1 MCASTWTHLHP
12 LHYPPNGTCCVCT
25 VGEGGSVSGLTRA
38 TPLCSTTPRTL
49 IHCGSDDV
57 CPGRTVE
64 LPWHCLVHPWPG
76 ALRVESLYRPLDI
89 VISNLDILAAA
100 VDDIIE
106 APGPR
111 RWYVRILVHGGVA
124 GPAGFWPPQPFL
136 SRAYTKYNRTSSSF
150 FKNGV
155 AWW

>member
-1 MCASTWTHLHP
+1 MCAREGLWSFL
-12 LHYPPNGTCCVCT
+12 GTVWCT
-25 VGEGGSVSGLTRA
+25 MAGV
-38 TPLCSTTPRTL
+38 
-49 IHCGSDDV
+49 
-57 CPGRTVE
+57 
-64 LPWHCLVHPWPG
+64 
-76 ALRVESLYRPLDI
+76 LRVESLYRPLDI

-136 SRAYTKYNRTSSSF
+136 SRAYTI
-150 FKNGV
+150 
-155 AWW
+155 